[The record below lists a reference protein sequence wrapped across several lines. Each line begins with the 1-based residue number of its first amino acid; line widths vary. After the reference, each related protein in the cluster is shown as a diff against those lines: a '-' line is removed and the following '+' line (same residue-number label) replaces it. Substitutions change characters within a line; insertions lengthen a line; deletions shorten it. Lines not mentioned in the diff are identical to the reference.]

1 MTDGQEAALGRGAEV
16 RGSPHTARRTTGGR
30 RARARESR
38 AVARS
43 FKTILSC
50 VSFLLRAAAE
60 FLPRAS
66 LCCGPPR
73 CRLSFCCHF
82 YGWLLVAGAAG
93 SRHIEGIDI
102 TKDTAP
108 RAAAAV
114 AAPSLGKV

>member
-60 FLPRAS
+60 FLPRLPLLRSAA
-66 LCCGPPR
+66 LPTEFLLPFLR
-73 CRLSFCCHF
+73 
-82 YGWLLVAGAAG
+82 LVAGGGAAG

-108 RAAAAV
+108 GAAAAV